1 MEQTRRELEALYR
14 DRHSQFVRMAMSLV
28 GGDAAEANDVVQE
41 AFARAYAKAGAFR
54 RDGPLAG
61 WVWRI
66 LLNHASHVQVGTTGR
81 PVDEDA
87 APLLPDPGGDP
98 RLAAALGALSTRQRT
113 MVFLRFYADLTYDEI
128 AVALDV
134 RPGTVAATLHQS
146 TELLRRLLGAQRVA
160 K

>member
-1 MEQTRRELEALYR
+1 
-14 DRHSQFVRMAMSLV
+14 V
-28 GGDAAEANDVVQE
+28 
-41 AFARAYAKAGAFR
+41 KAGAFR

-61 WVWRI
+61 WVWR
-66 LLNHASHVQVGTTGR
+66 T
-81 PVDEDA
+81 
-87 APLLPDPGGDP
+87 
-98 RLAAALGALSTRQRT
+98 AALRALSTRQRT

-146 TELLRRLLGAQRVA
+146 TEFLRRLLGAQGVA